1 MSVTEMIEELVA
13 DCQRAKI
20 DANKFDTGNNAA
32 GTRVRKAMMEIKL
45 AAQEVRNEVSKVKAA
60 R

>member
-1 MSVTEMIEELVA
+1 MSVTEMLEGIVA

-20 DANKFDTGNNAA
+20 DAEKFDAGNNAA
-32 GTRVRKAMMEIKL
+32 GVRVRKAMQDLKL
-45 AAQEVRNEVSKVKAA
+45 AAQEVREEVSKVKAA